1 MSRAP
6 VFTPETFRF
15 LSDLAANNDRT
26 WFGLNRTRYESSV
39 RDPALA
45 FIEEVGYGLREQVS
59 RHLTASSRSLFR
71 IHRDTRFSRDK
82 TPYKTHAAMHF
93 PHSGSAVAGRP
104 VDPAVREDVHR
115 PGCYLHLEPG
125 KSFMGCGIWQPP
137 TEVLHRIREAIV
149 AHETDWAAFRATGID
164 LQGERLKRVPPGFP
178 KAHRFADDLARKDF
192 IVSRSFTDAE
202 ICARGF
208 ADAYVGACRELAPL
222 MRFLCKALALPW

>member
-1 MSRAP
+1 M
-6 VFTPETFRF
+6 FTSETFRF
-15 LSDLAANNDRT
+15 LADLAANNDRT

-45 FIEEVGYGLREQVS
+45 FIEEVGYGLRKQVS
-59 RHLTASSRSLFR
+59 PHLVASSRSLFR

-82 TPYKTHAAMHF
+82 TPYKTHAALHF
-93 PHSGSAVAGRP
+93 PHSGSTMAGRS
-104 VDPAVREDVHR
+104 VDPTVREDVHR

-137 TEVLHRIREAIV
+137 TEVLQRIREAIV
-149 AHETDWAAFRATGID
+149 AHEKDWATFRASGVD
-164 LQGERLKRVPPGFP
+164 LQGDSLKRVPAGFP
-178 KAHRFADDLARKDF
+178 KTHRFADDLMRKDF
-192 IVSRSFTDAE
+192 IVSRPCTDAE

-208 ADAYVGACRELAPL
+208 ADTYVDACVEMAPL